1 MIKNLILYLILIS
14 ALNFPQNWEERID
27 SIIFN
32 SLEYEELG
40 GTLLIS
46 KEDEIVYL
54 KSFGYADIENKILN
68 DANTIYK
75 IGSISK
81 QMTAAAIFILKE
93 KGLLSINDT
102 ITKYFPE
109 LNENYNKITIENLLL
124 HNSGIKSF
132 TSLPEWNL
140 GWENKQS
147 AKDVYN
153 SVKDLS
159 FDFEPGEKFKYNNSA
174 YVILALL
181 IEKISKKSFAEF
193 MKEEIFQ
200 SLGMNNTLHGTDTTN
215 IGFRSIGYRI
225 NKENNLIEKDYN
237 IELEQFSG
245 TGSIISNVYD
255 LLKWKNAIGKNNII
269 SIDAWNEIYSPNIK
283 TNFGDSVYYGY
294 GTVTNFNTEP
304 NIKGHNGMIAGFY
317 CAFYYVT
324 ESELTFIWL
333 SNNSY
338 VHPDKLIYK
347 LLKTIKY

>member
-1 MIKNLILYLILIS
+1 MIKQVILYLILSTI
-14 ALNFPQNWEERID
+14 LNFSQTREERID

-32 SLEYEELG
+32 FLEYEELG

-46 KEDEIVYL
+46 KEDEVIYL
-54 KSFGYADIENKILN
+54 KSFGYADIENKIIN
-68 DANTIYK
+68 NENTIYK

-93 KGLLSINDT
+93 KGLLNIDDS

-109 LNENYNKITIENLLL
+109 LNENYKDITIENLLI

-147 AKDVYN
+147 AKDVYDF
-153 SVKDLS
+153 VKDLH
-159 FDFEPGEKFKYNNSA
+159 FDFESGEKFKYNNSG

-181 IEKISKKSFAEF
+181 IEKISGKNFSEF
-193 MKEEIFQ
+193 MKDEIFLP
-200 SLGMNNTLHGTDTTN
+200 LGMKNTLHGTDDAD
-215 IGFRSIGYRI
+215 IGFRSIGYRVT
-225 NKENNLIEKDYN
+225 KDNNLIEKDFN

-269 SIDAWNEIYSPNIK
+269 SIDAWNEIYSPKIK
-283 TNFGDSVYYGY
+283 TNFGDSIYYGY
-294 GTVTNFNTEP
+294 GTILNFNTEP

-317 CAFYYVT
+317 CAFYFVP
-324 ESELTFIWL
+324 ESEHTFIWL

-347 LLKTIKY
+347 LLEIIKY